1 MPKRRKERETNSE
14 TDSSKAAKAVW
25 SFTKFLGRKTAK
37 FTRDTF
43 LLARPLA
50 KKEKFD
56 SAKVKEYLSDSEF
69 TKLMWFIKQGK
80 AEIKLEKFGWNFLIS
95 GNDLMP
101 RVRFVKPEKRR
112 FNPDHD
118 VELKDQVWIDELD
131 KKLRNKFLQHTFEEF
146 PPRAW
151 TTIPQFIAPNLIG
164 METIKQAAAMQLF
177 SKDAL
182 HILLIGD
189 PGTGKTDILRA
200 SADISPI
207 SAYGLG
213 SGTSGAGLSVT
224 ASGNQILPGLLP
236 MAHNGLCAIDE
247 LNLMK
252 KEDYAAMYNAMEKGF
267 VTYDKAGKHYKFD
280 AMIKILATANPKG
293 DKFENYTT
301 EQIKKQLPFD
311 SALLSRFHL
320 IFFVKQV
327 SLEGFSKIAERIIS
341 QDKPQINSSDID
353 FLKRYIRYT
362 SDLEIKLSDDLAEKI
377 KEFVTDLKAKENE
390 LPFEVTPRLVVGLM
404 RMAKAS
410 ARLEARTKI
419 EAKDLE
425 RVFGVVRSALTM

>member
-146 PPRAW
+146 APRAW